1 MAGAFRSPEA
11 RAQLIGKYDA
21 IIRSWPV
28 PCEERDVATTFGTTH
43 IVVSGPASAPPLVL
57 LDGAC
62 TTSAM
67 WSPIIAPP
75 AGSCRCYC
83 IDTITDGSKC
93 VPAQRVTGASRHV
106 DRLRV
111 IFSALAIENARVA
124 GLSYGGWLALLLAE
138 HAPELVNRLVLVCP
152 AGTFAPLSAGFMVR
166 MSASSLLRSL
176 SSATGRSSTAVDLK
190 PLSRAPRGSFPT
202 SARTSC
208 RVPITS

>member
-1 MAGAFRSPEA
+1 
-11 RAQLIGKYDA
+11 
-21 IIRSWPV
+21 
-28 PCEERDVATTFGTTH
+28 
-43 IVVSGPASAPPLVL
+43 
-57 LDGAC
+57 
-62 TTSAM
+62 
-67 WSPIIAPP
+67 
-75 AGSCRCYC
+75 
-83 IDTITDGSKC
+83 
-93 VPAQRVTGASRHV
+93 VPAQRVTGASCHV
-106 DRLRV
+106 DWLRV

-124 GLSYGGWLALLLAE
+124 GLSYGGWLAALLAV
-138 HAPELVNRLVLVCP
+138 HAPELVNRLVLFCP